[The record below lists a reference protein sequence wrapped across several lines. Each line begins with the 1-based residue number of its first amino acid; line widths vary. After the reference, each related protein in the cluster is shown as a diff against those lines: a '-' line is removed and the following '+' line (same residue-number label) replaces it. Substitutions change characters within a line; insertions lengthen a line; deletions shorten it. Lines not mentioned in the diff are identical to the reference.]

1 MFRLAY
7 CDYIIDC
14 IKVLLQ
20 TVSDDRPERLV
31 GEVGRVEW
39 DLHPVEGYMLSTRKA
54 LTVWDSA
61 GKAYIVSVEEA
72 PALDRE
78 VCTDSLEEESL

>member
-20 TVSDDRPERLV
+20 SVSDRRPEHLV
-31 GEVGRVEW
+31 ESVGGVEW

-54 LTVWDSA
+54 LTVWDSN
-61 GKAYIVSVEEA
+61 GKAYVVSVEEA

-78 VCTDSLEEESL
+78 VCTQSLEEVST